1 MEITNHS
8 CALAAILGQI
18 ECQQRDEN
26 YWMNVCGC
34 ARPQI
39 DSCHLREE
47 KQINF
52 ASLKLG
58 DRRLKCPGRFFC
70 LACAYEPD
78 LPGKLMVASK
88 GSGVNLKVAKRWSEI
103 LPLLQSIHT
112 VFINQARMAL
122 PTRSYYLVFLIPCEI
137 RKRW

>member
-1 MEITNHS
+1 MFLYQQNLIAARHRFQPCAFNLSARLVWIMEITNHL

-70 LACAYEPD
+70 LACVYEPD
-78 LPGKLMVASK
+78 LLGKLMVASK
-88 GSGVNLKVAKRWSEI
+88 
-103 LPLLQSIHT
+103 
-112 VFINQARMAL
+112 
-122 PTRSYYLVFLIPCEI
+122 
-137 RKRW
+137 